1 MSEQNE
7 GKRGESE
14 PEQGQP
20 AEAKEPFSWRR
31 YLILL
36 VIGLAAAVLAYL
48 FAVAFLPRWWA
59 QRVADQVGG
68 KMGAGVGWGL
78 FYGIVFTVVPL
89 LILRQAARDVSS
101 RTRWILIVVAVV
113 LAIPNL
119 LTLAVVL
126 GTGDGAHAGQ
136 RILDVSGPGFRVA
149 TLIGVIGAAVVTL
162 AVFAVLASGRRDRR
176 RLKELKERRH

>member
-14 PEQGQP
+14 QEQDRP
-20 AEAKEPFSWRR
+20 AEVKEPFSWRR

-59 QRVADQVGG
+59 QRVADQVNA

-78 FYGIVFTVVPL
+78 FYGIVFTLLPL
-89 LILRQAARDVSS
+89 LLLRQAARDVSS

-126 GTGDGAHAGQ
+126 GTGKGAHAGQ

-176 RLKELKERRH
+176 RLRELKERGS